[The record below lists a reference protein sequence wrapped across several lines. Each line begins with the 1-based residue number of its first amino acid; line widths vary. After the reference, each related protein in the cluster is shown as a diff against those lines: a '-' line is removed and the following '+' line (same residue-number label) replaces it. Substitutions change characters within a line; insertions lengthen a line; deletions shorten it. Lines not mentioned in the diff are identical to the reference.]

1 MDERWYSRKCADD
14 VILVSRVRLLRN
26 FNEYLFPDTM
36 KDEDREEIRERMDPL
51 LPEMSGLLSSTVKRL
66 VFERFSPEEKAALQ
80 ERQLINKAAASTDK
94 MIDVCASGDEAF
106 SLTLNCT
113 EHVRLLYSRYGNR
126 LSELYKKV
134 QPVDELIG
142 RNIPYAYSERF
153 GYKTSTIANVG
164 TGMRAYFVMHLPL
177 LSGTKNFT
185 QMTEEIGRY
194 GVVIRNA
201 ISDAGKRSMGLYV
214 IYNHRSLGIS
224 EKAIMDILT
233 NVAGR
238 LAGQEREM
246 RLNADR
252 TQLRDRVLRSYGI
265 LKYACRMDFFE
276 SVLHLSNLLL
286 GVSQGILHTAGDFSV
301 YELMLGVQPG
311 NLQVYH
317 KSLFDEE
324 AIKIKR
330 ADYLRHFLLH
340 IEPD

>member
-1 MDERWYSRKCADD
+1 MDERWYSRKSADD
-14 VILVSRVRLLRN
+14 VILVSRIRLLRN
-26 FNEYLFPDTM
+26 FSDYLFPDAM
-36 KDEDREEIRERMDPL
+36 SEEDRTEIRERIDPL
-51 LPEMSGLLSSTVKRL
+51 LPAMSELLGSKVKRL
-66 VFERFSPEEKAALQ
+66 PFERFSPEEKAALQ
-80 ERQLINKAAASTDK
+80 ERQLINKAAAAADK
-94 MIDVCASGDEAF
+94 RIDVCASSDEAF

-126 LSELYKKV
+126 ISDLYKKIR
-134 QPVDELIG
+134 PVDELIG
-142 RNIPYAYSERF
+142 RGIPYSYSERF

-164 TGMRAYFVMHLPL
+164 TGMRAYYVMHLPL

-214 IYNHRSLGIS
+214 IYNHRSLGIT
-224 EKAIMDILT
+224 EKDIMDILT

-238 LAGQEREM
+238 LAGQERDM
-246 RLNADR
+246 RMNADR

-276 SVLHLSNLLL
+276 GVLHLSNLLL
-286 GVSQGILHTAGDFSV
+286 GVAQGILHTAGDFSV
-301 YELMLGVQPG
+301 YELMLGSQPG

-317 KSLFDEE
+317 KTLFDEE
-324 AIKIKR
+324 TIKIKR
-330 ADYLRHFLLH
+330 ADYLRHFLTH
-340 IEPD
+340 IETD